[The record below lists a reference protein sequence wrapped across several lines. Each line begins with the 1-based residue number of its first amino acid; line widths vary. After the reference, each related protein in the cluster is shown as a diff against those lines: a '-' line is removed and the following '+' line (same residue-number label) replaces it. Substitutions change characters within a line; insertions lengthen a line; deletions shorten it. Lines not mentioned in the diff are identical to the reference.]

1 MYIHEEMQY
10 SLTSVLNILEINFRN
25 FRNNCLKLEMVLL
38 PIHNCSFL
46 IFFLLT
52 QIERFVILGKTVVDF
67 RAHYGKKGK
76 E

>member
-1 MYIHEEMQY
+1 MQY
-10 SLTSVLNILEINFRN
+10 SLTSVLNILEIHFRN

>member
-1 MYIHEEMQY
+1 MQY
-10 SLTSVLNILEINFRN
+10 SLTSVLNILEIKFRN
-25 FRNNCLKLEMVLL
+25 FRNNCSKLEMVLL

>member
-1 MYIHEEMQY
+1 MQY
-10 SLTSVLNILEINFRN
+10 SLTSVLNILEIN

-76 E
+76 K